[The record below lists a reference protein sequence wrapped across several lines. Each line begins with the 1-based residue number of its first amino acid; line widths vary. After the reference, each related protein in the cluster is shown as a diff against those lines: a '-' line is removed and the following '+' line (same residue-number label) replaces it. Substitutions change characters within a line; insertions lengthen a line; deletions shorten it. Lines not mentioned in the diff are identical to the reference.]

1 MSEWL
6 FEVQKLA
13 KISTTL
19 MSWKLDSP
27 VSIISRESCFF
38 FNFQG
43 RQKSASCIVF
53 FGRPDLERYEAEGK
67 QFKICFCYFCFKD
80 FFLECFFFCSL
91 LVEQEIS
98 LEKKNKKNNTNRSDC
113 PNPPQEIPT
122 PVRRT
127 LRVANDVKPD
137 AKIGSIFWVPR
148 WWRHCAKSGFFSHMK
163 NQNIKTLTFHCYV
176 LVGSGSRIP
185 ISLSWF
191 IMCIYI
197 YIWSLYNWVVVS
209 SLKVV
214 CELPSA
220 NEPSVRP
227 NSSFSINS
235 RRRKMPT
242 KPCRKVLPAY
252 TRQKLRW
259 LTGPKSPN
267 FQ

>member
-1 MSEWL
+1 MTFRGSKTGENFHNTDVVKVGFASVNYQQREL
-6 FEVQKLA
+6 FFLQLPRTSKKCKLH
-13 KISTTL
+13 
-19 MSWKLDSP
+19 
-27 VSIISRESCFF
+27 CFF
-38 FNFQG
+38 WSTRSGKVWSWGKAIQDLFLLLLLQG
-43 RQKSASCIVF
+43 F
-53 FGRPDLERYEAEGK
+53 FSGML
-67 QFKICFCYFCFKD
+67 
-80 FFLECFFFCSL
+80 FFCSL

-98 LEKKNKKNNTNRSDC
+98 LEKKIKKNNTNRSDC

-197 YIWSLYNWVVVS
+197 YMI
-209 SLKVV
+209 
-214 CELPSA
+214 P
-220 NEPSVRP
+220 
-227 NSSFSINS
+227 I
-235 RRRKMPT
+235 
-242 KPCRKVLPAY
+242 
-252 TRQKLRW
+252 
-259 LTGPKSPN
+259 
-267 FQ
+267 

>member
-43 RQKSASCIVF
+43 RQKSASCTDF

-98 LEKKNKKNNTNRSDC
+98 LEKKKKKTPTD
-113 PNPPQEIPT
+113 QTAQIPRRKSRRR
-122 PVRRT
+122 RRT
-127 LRVANDVKPD
+127 LRVAKDDVKPD

-148 WWRHCAKSGFFSHMK
+148 WWRHCAKSGFFFHMK
-163 NQNIKTLTFHCYV
+163 NQNIKTLTFHCDA
-176 LVGSGSRIP
+176 GIP
-185 ISLSWF
+185 ISLSWV
-191 IMCIYI
+191 I
-197 YIWSLYNWVVVS
+197 IWSLYNWVVS
-209 SLKVV
+209 SLKIV

-220 NEPSVRP
+220 NEPSVHP
-227 NSSFSINS
+227 NSSFSIIS

-242 KPCRKVLPAY
+242 KSCL
-252 TRQKLRW
+252 
-259 LTGPKSPN
+259 LTPLKN
-267 FQ
+267 